1 MSVQCESCGLE
12 LPLPAGPLTTCPR
25 CAPSPEVAGRI
36 VAELVEAAL
45 SRSDQE
51 TALRLLSTADA
62 WRSAARGESSGDGRK
77 A

>member
-25 CAPSPEVAGRI
+25 CAPNAEVAGRI
-36 VAELVEAAL
+36 AAELVEAAL
-45 SRSDQE
+45 ERSDE
-51 TALRLLSTADA
+51 ATVRELLSTADA
-62 WRSAARGESSGDGRK
+62 WRSVRRSEK